1 MLSAPYH
8 PIQTSYPANARVR
21 DFGDGRRGPEIDGN
35 NASTP
40 TGFTQR
46 IALSQGESRSI
57 RSSVLVKSTLVAS
70 GNGFEGIGFD
80 IKCLIRNGDSLTPL
94 VTWTNS
100 PFQGNDPENLFAEQ
114 YADWTLISAVVY
126 VPYDVPVEFID
137 CTWAVRGSSG
147 QARFASASLRNLYMD
162 KFFTEIG
169 AATWTSFD
177 RQLIQIGTQGHTAW
191 AEIRY
196 LDAYTTKIQ
205 KNEEVS
211 VHIEAQLDSVQFR
224 NAGATIMPMHVMAGL
239 KMRRQDGGYDYWGTQ
254 LARITASE
262 SVVVDQPIDISTTF
276 TAQSA
281 ISQIEPLFYCLIDN
295 GSDQYSSRYA
305 QHSGMK
311 ITVLSKDVTA
321 GGGNEG

>member
-8 PIQTSYPANARVR
+8 PIQTAYPANARVR
-21 DFGDGRRGPEIDGN
+21 DFGDGRRGIEIDGN

-46 IALSQGESRSI
+46 IALTQGESRSI
-57 RSSVLVKSTLVAS
+57 RSSVLVQSTLVAS
-70 GNGFEGIGFD
+70 DNGFEGIGFD
-80 IKCLIRNGDSLTPL
+80 LKCLIRNGDSLTPL
-94 VTWTNS
+94 VTWTNA
-100 PFQGNDPENLFAEQ
+100 PFLGNDSANLFTEQ
-114 YADWTLISAVVY
+114 YADCTLISAVVY

-162 KFFTEIG
+162 KFVTGIG

-177 RQLIQIGTQGHTAW
+177 RQLIGIGTQGHQAW

-205 KNEEVS
+205 KNEEMS
-211 VHIEAQLDSVQFR
+211 VHIESQMSSVVFR
-224 NAGATIMPMHVMAGL
+224 DQAAAVMPMHLMAGL
-239 KMRRQDGGYDYWGTQ
+239 KMRRNDGGYDYWGT
-254 LARITASE
+254 LIARINGSD
-262 SVVVDQPIDISTTF
+262 SVVNELPVDISMSFIT
-276 TAQSA
+276 QSA
-281 ISQIEPLFYCLIDN
+281 YTQIEPMLYALID
-295 GSDQYSSRYA
+295 GARTDYSSRTA
-305 QHSGMK
+305 QHDGMK

-321 GGGNEG
+321 GGGDES